1 MVKRNKNKIKEY
13 KSIVTAN
20 IYVKRIKVSTDEVNL
35 IALSKLTLKFLG
47 TLQTLKIV
55 A

>member
-1 MVKRNKNKIKEY
+1 MVKRNKTKIKEY
-13 KSIVTAN
+13 KSIVTAKYLCQKN
-20 IYVKRIKVSTDEVNL
+20 KVSANEVNL